1 VKIKYSA
8 WLGKK
13 VGLEAEEVAL
23 PAHVTNVE
31 TLIDWLSRRGPR
43 FEEAFEFVEV
53 IKVVVN
59 ERYVHNDQPVKDTD
73 EVIFMPPIS
82 GG

>member
-1 VKIKYSA
+1 MKIRYFA
-8 WLGKK
+8 WLGDK
-13 VGLEAEEVAL
+13 VGLEKEEVTL
-23 PAHVTNVE
+23 PPEVTNVGM
-31 TLIDWLSRRGPR
+31 LIDWLSRRTPR

-59 ERYVHNDQPVKDTD
+59 EMYVENDQPVKDTD
-73 EVIFMPPIS
+73 EVILIPPIA

>member
-1 VKIKYSA
+1 MKIKYSA

>member
-1 VKIKYSA
+1 VRITYSA

-13 VGLEAEEVAL
+13 VGLEKEEVTL
-23 PAHVTNVE
+23 PPQVTNVE
-31 TLIDWLSRRGPR
+31 LLIDWLSRRGPR

-53 IKVVVN
+53 IKVIVN
-59 ERYVHNDQPVKDTD
+59 GTYVHNDQPVKDND
-73 EVIFMPPIS
+73 EVIFIPPIS